1 VENESKRAG
10 ASLHRRGAHAS
21 SLEGGSNMGLRVWL
35 PLAFAGIGTVAACT
49 SPPEQQPS
57 RSVARA
63 YGNATVRSVVYM
75 EEPNA
80 APTAERMPATASAP
94 SAAPAKAK
102 PDARAAK
109 RPKTSAKRRAR
120 PAPPAT
126 KPVAAA
132 VPVQPPPK
140 PAAPAYRY
148 TYSVELD
155 SGEFRTFGFADDQQH
170 RVGDRVAVSDSGVA
184 AVPK

>member
-1 VENESKRAG
+1 
-10 ASLHRRGAHAS
+10 
-21 SLEGGSNMGLRVWL
+21 MGLRVWL
-35 PLAFAGIGTVAACT
+35 PLVFAGIGTVAACT

-57 RSVARA
+57 RGVGRV

-80 APTAERMPATASAP
+80 ASAAERMPATVSTP

-109 RPKTSAKRRAR
+109 RPKTRAKRPAR
-120 PAPPAT
+120 PEPPAT

-170 RVGDRVAVSDSGVA
+170 RVGDRVVVSDSGVA